1 MFGNSCP
8 EGVKIAVRASL
19 QVQEEAFE
27 DKYLGLPTPE
37 GRMHRDRFQNLQGRL
52 TKRILQWDDG
62 LLSQAAKEILIKA
75 VGQSIP
81 TYLMSVFKLP
91 FSVCD
96 DLTRMI
102 RNYWWG
108 SKKGKRKT
116 HWKAWEQLTKPKSF
130 GGLGFRDFRLFNQ
143 AMLARQAWRL
153 LTQPESLCA
162 RVLKAKYYPRGH
174 LQDTVFPRGA
184 SSSWQAIQHGLEL
197 LKKGL
202 IWRVGNGQSIR
213 VWRDQWIPRPHSF
226 RPISK
231 QRRCRIRRVSGLLTP
246 EGSWDMQTLRRYFL
260 QVDIDEI
267 VKLRPSPRL
276 HDDILAWAPENSGV
290 FSVRSAYW
298 LAWEFTYRRS
308 FGAASRAPDG
318 TRAIWKAVWRC
329 PAPPKVRTFAWRVA
343 TNSLATWEN
352 KQKRNMEITDICV
365 ICGVERETTFH
376 TFCRCPSAVAL

>member
-1 MFGNSCP
+1 MVHQQPRRNFNFVGLGNFSCSVCRDTLLFFKASQEQAVHVLHILDKFTAATCHLINRAKCSLMFGDSCP
-8 EGVKIAVRASL
+8 DVVKCAVRASL
-19 QVQEEAFE
+19 QVQEVASE

-37 GRMHRDRFQNLQGRL
+37 GRMHRDKFQNLQGRL

-62 LLSQAAKEILIKA
+62 LLSQAPKEILIKA

-108 SKKGKRKT
+108 SKRGKRKV

-162 RVLKAKYYPRGH
+162 RVLKAKYYPRGQ

-202 IWRVGNGQSIR
+202 I
-213 VWRDQWIPRPHSF
+213 
-226 RPISK
+226 
-231 QRRCRIRRVSGLLTP
+231 
-246 EGSWDMQTLRRYFL
+246 
-260 QVDIDEI
+260 
-267 VKLRPSPRL
+267 
-276 HDDILAWAPENSGV
+276 
-290 FSVRSAYW
+290 
-298 LAWEFTYRRS
+298 
-308 FGAASRAPDG
+308 
-318 TRAIWKAVWRC
+318 
-329 PAPPKVRTFAWRVA
+329 
-343 TNSLATWEN
+343 
-352 KQKRNMEITDICV
+352 
-365 ICGVERETTFH
+365 
-376 TFCRCPSAVAL
+376 

>member
-202 IWRVGNGQSIR
+202 IWHVGNGQSIR

-276 HDDILAWAPENSGV
+276 HDDILAWSPEKSV
-290 FSVRSAYW
+290 AFSVRSAY
-298 LAWEFTYRRS
+298 
-308 FGAASRAPDG
+308 
-318 TRAIWKAVWRC
+318 
-329 PAPPKVRTFAWRVA
+329 
-343 TNSLATWEN
+343 
-352 KQKRNMEITDICV
+352 
-365 ICGVERETTFH
+365 
-376 TFCRCPSAVAL
+376 